1 MALLITPDGRMR
13 TVSPQNGTA
22 FTAAE
27 IQALV
32 EGWLECVHLRD
43 GRLMW
48 VNEEGKLRRLPQ
60 NPLATMLARS
70 VLYPGDVIVGPAV
83 VMTRQEAGEPAPN
96 ER

>member
-1 MALLITPDGRMR
+1 MALLITPDGK
-13 TVSPQNGTA
+13 TCAVSPKNGSA

-32 EGWLECVHLRD
+32 EGWLEYVRLRD

-48 VNEEGKLRRLPQ
+48 INEEGKLRRLPH

-70 VLYPGDVIVGPAV
+70 ALRPGDSIVGPV
-83 VMTRQEAGEPAPN
+83 VVTTRQEAGEPAPD